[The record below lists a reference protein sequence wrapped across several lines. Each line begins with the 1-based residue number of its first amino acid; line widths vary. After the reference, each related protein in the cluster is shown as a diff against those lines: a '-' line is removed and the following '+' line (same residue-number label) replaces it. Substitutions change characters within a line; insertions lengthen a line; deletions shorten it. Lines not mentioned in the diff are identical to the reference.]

1 MRQDGRTDSNQ
12 AEIVEALR
20 KAGADVIDMHRVGGG
35 FPDLLIAYNGW
46 LTLMEVKSP
55 NGKLNEAELR
65 WHERHGVE
73 MPVHIVHN
81 VDEALR
87 TIGAETEEH

>member
-1 MRQDGRTDSNQ
+1 MRQAGRVDSNQ

-35 FPDLLIAYNGW
+35 FPDLLICYGGY

-55 NGKLNEAELR
+55 TGKLNKAELR

-81 VDEALR
+81 IDEALR
-87 TIGAETEEH
+87 TIGVETEAD